1 MTKTTRATVHIFD
14 VKNKEYQSVPISL
27 SSSEKWLV
35 PNTESVFSL
44 PLKPDVKKRLLAS
57 NLISLKISEYLT
69 LDVISNL
76 TSALSDEKLQSH
88 MYIEPSS
95 LSLRE
100 QLKIDPEGKT
110 VAMQPKV
117 EGQVKTSSAVASP
130 DLGYYELLGNDE
142 FIGWAKSDPILN
154 RLLQGFVEGNESA
167 VSALRKKWLEVKK

>member
-1 MTKTTRATVHIFD
+1 M
-14 VKNKEYQSVPISL
+14 
-27 SSSEKWLV
+27 
-35 PNTESVFSL
+35 
-44 PLKPDVKKRLLAS
+44 KKRLLAS

-100 QLKIDPEGKT
+100 QLKIYPEGKAVT
-110 VAMQPKV
+110 MQPEV
-117 EGQVKTSSAVASP
+117 EGQVTTPSAVASP
-130 DLGYYELLGNDE
+130 DAGYYELLGNDE

-154 RLLQGFVEGNESA
+154 RLLQGFVAGDQTA
-167 VSALRKKWLEVKK
+167 VKVLSKKWLEKK